1 MGLLNN
7 LFRATRLESE
17 IKTLTEKKYSCES
30 LLEKASSE
38 HQTLETKIKAQ
49 KELLSSLQENI
60 ESTKGQIICEEL
72 KAYSYPSKK
81 TSSETLE
88 KQLKSINDKITSI
101 ISKDEVI
108 INTLAYRID
117 GSTSKGAEFQKFY
130 GESLLISFNNY
141 FDKKAKTI
149 TVNNYAKT
157 RELIETYF
165 NRMNRRASIIGD
177 SLEPKYLTLK
187 LQSLK
192 LLLDIKITAAEERS
206 KEIEEKR
213 RLREQEKFLEEAEKA
228 KAELA
233 KERRMYEQSLAKAL
247 TEAERAEFEAKLKEI
262 DKREADIDYRI
273 NNARAGYLYIIAT
286 DAMPNM
292 TKLGVT
298 RRLNP
303 LVRVHE
309 LSSASVPFPFVCY
322 GLVFSDNAF
331 DLETKI
337 HDYFDRQRVN
347 KNNRHKEFFNISP
360 QEAIDILRKK
370 FNCEVHF
377 VDETENEEC
386 EYES

>member
-1 MGLLNN
+1 MGLFKLLFNAFNLEHTIEKYSAERTYLEKCIEQSTDTNN
-7 LFRATRLESE
+7 ALESR
-17 IKTLTEKKYSCES
+17 IKFLKES
-30 LLEKASSE
+30 LASLE
-38 HQTLETKIKAQ
+38 Q
-49 KELLSSLQENI
+49 NI

>member
-1 MGLLNN
+1 MGLISN
-7 LFRATRLESE
+7 LFHITQLESE
-17 IKTLTEKKYSCES
+17 IQALTEKKYSYES
-30 LLEKASSE
+30 SFEKTTYE
-38 HQTLETKIKAQ
+38 HQALETKIKAQ

-60 ESTKGQIICEEL
+60 DSTKGQIICEEL

-88 KQLKSINDKITSI
+88 KQLKTLNNKITSM

-108 INTLAYRID
+108 INTSSYNVN
-117 GSTSKGAEFQKFY
+117 GSASKGAEFQKFY

-165 NRMNRRASIIGD
+165 NKMNRRASIIGD
-177 SLEPKYLTLK
+177 SLEPRYLNLK

-192 LLLDIKITAAEERS
+192 LLLDIKITAAEERAQ
-206 KEIEEKR
+206 EIEEKR
-213 RLREQEKFLEEAEKA
+213 RLREQEKLLQEAEKA

-262 DKREADIDYRI
+262 DKREADIDYRV
-273 NNARAGYLYIIAT
+273 NNARAGYLYITAT
-286 DAMPNM
+286 DAMPNIV
-292 TKLGVT
+292 KLGVT

-303 LVRVHE
+303 LVRIHE

-337 HDYFDRQRVN
+337 HDYFDKQRVN

-360 QEAIDILRKK
+360 QEAIDVLRNK
-370 FNCEVHF
+370 FKCEVHF
-377 VDETENEEC
+377 VDDGVDEVESEE
-386 EYES
+386 E

>member
-1 MGLLNN
+1 MFLRDLFKFFRLGKELKN
-7 LFRATRLESE
+7 LIKEKDFYESAVLKTKEEQKSLESKIITQQNQLNTLKRS
-17 IKTLTEKKYSCES
+17 IKT
-30 LLEKASSE
+30 
-38 HQTLETKIKAQ
+38 
-49 KELLSSLQENI
+49 
-60 ESTKGQIICEEL
+60 TKGEIVGEEI

-81 TSSETLE
+81 TSSEKLE
-88 KQLKSINDKITSI
+88 RELKSIHDKITSLI
-101 ISKDEVI
+101 ASDGII
-108 INTLAYRID
+108 INTSSYNVN
-117 GSTSKGAEFQKFY
+117 GSASKGADFQKFY

-141 FDKKAKTI
+141 FDKKAKSI
-149 TVNNYAKT
+149 TVNNYSKT

-165 NRMNRRASIIGD
+165 NRMNKRASIIGD
-177 SLEPKYLTLK
+177 SLNSKYLTLK

-192 LLLDIKITAAEERS
+192 ILLDIKITAAEERS
-206 KEIEEKR
+206 KEIEERR
-213 RLREQEKFLEEAEKA
+213 RLREQEKLLQEAEKA
-228 KAELA
+228 KAELN

-247 TEAERAEFEAKLKEI
+247 TESERADFEAKLKEI
-262 DKREADIDYRI
+262 DKREADIDYRV
-273 NNARAGYLYIIAT
+273 NNARAGYLYITAT

-303 LVRVHE
+303 LVRIQE

-337 HDYFDRQRVN
+337 HDYFDKQRVN

-360 QEAIDILRKK
+360 QEAIDVLRNK

-377 VDETENEEC
+377 VDEEESG
-386 EYES
+386 EE

>member
-1 MGLLNN
+1 MFLRDLFKFFRLGKELKN
-7 LFRATRLESE
+7 LIKEKDFYESAVLKTKEEQKSLESKIITQQNQLNTLKRS
-17 IKTLTEKKYSCES
+17 IKT
-30 LLEKASSE
+30 
-38 HQTLETKIKAQ
+38 
-49 KELLSSLQENI
+49 
-60 ESTKGQIICEEL
+60 TKGEIVGEEI

-81 TSSETLE
+81 TSSEKLE
-88 KQLKSINDKITSI
+88 RELKSIHDKITSLI
-101 ISKDEVI
+101 ASDGII
-108 INTLAYRID
+108 INTSSYNVN
-117 GSTSKGAEFQKFY
+117 GSASKGADFQKFY

-141 FDKKAKTI
+141 FDKKAKSI
-149 TVNNYAKT
+149 TVNNYSKT

-165 NRMNRRASIIGD
+165 NRMNKRASIIGD
-177 SLEPKYLTLK
+177 SLNSKYLTLK

-192 LLLDIKITAAEERS
+192 ILLDIKITAAEERAQ
-206 KEIEEKR
+206 EIEEKR
-213 RLREQEKFLEEAEKA
+213 RLREQEKLLQEAEKA

-262 DKREADIDYRI
+262 DKREADIDYRV
-273 NNARAGYLYIIAT
+273 NNARAGYLYITAT

-298 RRLNP
+298 KRLNP
-303 LVRVHE
+303 LVRIHE

-337 HDYFDRQRVN
+337 HDYFDKQRVN

-360 QEAIDILRKK
+360 QEAVNVLRNK

-377 VDETENEEC
+377 VDDGVDEVESEE
-386 EYES
+386 E

>member
-1 MGLLNN
+1 MGFLND
-7 LFRATRLESE
+7 LFHASRLRSD
-17 IKTLTEKKYSCES
+17 IQSLSEKKYSIEES
-30 LLEKASSE
+30 FQKIAGEHDALEA
-38 HQTLETKIKAQ
+38 KINAQ
-49 KELLSSLQENI
+49 KEQLASLRENI
-60 ESTKGQIICEEL
+60 DSTKGQIICEEL

-81 TSSETLE
+81 TNSETLE
-88 KQLKSINDKITSI
+88 KQLKILNSKITSM

-108 INTLAYRID
+108 INTSSYNVN
-117 GSTSKGAEFQKFY
+117 GSASKGAEFQKFY

-141 FDKKAKTI
+141 FDKKAKAI

-157 RELIETYF
+157 RELIETYYK
-165 NRMNRRASIIGD
+165 RMNRRASIIGD
-177 SLEPKYLTLK
+177 SLEPRYLNLK

-192 LLLDIKITAAEERS
+192 LLLDIKITAAEERTQ
-206 KEIEEKR
+206 EIEEKR
-213 RLREQEKFLEEAEKA
+213 RLREQEKLLQEAEKA

-273 NNARAGYLYIIAT
+273 NNARAGYLYITAT
-286 DAMPNM
+286 DAMPNIV
-292 TKLGVT
+292 KLGVT

-303 LVRVHE
+303 LVRIHE
-309 LSSASVPFPFVCY
+309 LSSASVPFPFVCH
-322 GLVFSDNAF
+322 GLIFSDNAF

-337 HDYFDRQRVN
+337 HDYFDKQRVN

-377 VDETENEEC
+377 VDDGVDEVESEE
-386 EYES
+386 E